1 MSIQCGMLDQREIHS
16 QVGMIRDEGSGPLEM
31 AVSVNF
37 IKCLFMKNLT
47 EYFWTVID
55 HV

>member
-1 MSIQCGMLDQREIHS
+1 MLDQREIHS
-16 QVGMIRDEGSGPLEM
+16 QVGTRRDEDSELLEM
-31 AVSVNF
+31 AVSVKF
-37 IKCLFMKNLT
+37 IKCLFTKNLA